1 MKQHFLPILFVAAVC
16 LFCALSTGSAVL
28 LMIALLLTLICLT
41 AFVSVFTAARTA
53 RVTQELSQEKV
64 NRGEDVSLTL
74 TVSHKGLLPIAPI
87 TLTLCDLLGGE
98 EEPVRLRSASGRK
111 QQLRFPFNARHVGA
125 LEVGVTKYKVE
136 DVFGLFSLTKTPQTP
151 CAQLLVLPLPFE
163 TEDLK
168 FAPGDEG
175 LESMARATEDI
186 SSPADV
192 RAYQPGDPLKKIHWK
207 LSVRKGDLLV
217 RRFEQPTLPDA
228 LVLLDCSPPPKLNR
242 PEAQAYLKDTLVE
255 TAASV
260 VGHQLRGD
268 NPVRLPLLGK
278 RPIEFEKSMGLPF
291 LLDELARL
299 DFSQTDKFERVLLLE
314 TRRMRR
320 TGATVVITARLNSNV
335 VDMIVRMRRMGPQVR
350 LYLCTFTPE
359 DPQVLPLISKLQMNS
374 VEVCYVAPC
383 A

>member
-1 MKQHFLPILFVAAVC
+1 MKQHFVPVLFTAGVC

-28 LMIALLLTLICLT
+28 LMAAILLALICLT
-41 AFVSVFTAARTA
+41 SFVSVWTAARSA
-53 RVTQELSQEKV
+53 RVTQELSQAKV
-64 NRGEDVSLTL
+64 NRGDDASVTL

-98 EEPVRLRSASGRK
+98 EEPVRLKSASGRR
-111 QQLRFPFNARHVGA
+111 QQLRFPFNARHVGVV
-125 LEVGVTKYKVE
+125 EVGVKKYKVE
-136 DVFGLFSLTKTPQTP
+136 DVFGLFSVTRTPDTP
-151 CAQLLVLPLPFE
+151 CAELLVLPLPFE

-207 LSVRKGDLLV
+207 LSLRKGDLLV

-228 LVLLDCSPPPKLNR
+228 LVLMDCAQPPRGNR
-242 PEAQAYLKDTLVE
+242 PESREYLRDTLLE

-260 VGHQLRGD
+260 VSHQLRGD
-268 NPVRLPLLGK
+268 NPVRLPLLGSH
-278 RPIEFEKSMGLPF
+278 PIEFEKSMGLPF

-320 TGATVVITARLNSNV
+320 TGATVVITAWLNSNV
-335 VDMIVRMRRMGPQVR
+335 VDMIVRMRRMGPYVR

-359 DPQVLPLISKLQMNS
+359 DPALLPLISKLQMNS

>member
-1 MKQHFLPILFVAAVC
+1 MKQHLIPVIFVAAVC
-16 LFCALSTGSAVL
+16 LICALSTGSAVF
-28 LMIALLLTLICLT
+28 LMIALLLLLICLS
-41 AFVSVFTAARTA
+41 AFLSVWMAARTA
-53 RVTQELSQEKV
+53 QVTQQLSQEKV
-64 NRGEDVSLTL
+64 NRGDNAILTL
-74 TVSHKGLLPIAPI
+74 SVSHRGFLPIAPI

-98 EEPVRLRSASGRK
+98 DAPVRLRSARGRR
-111 QQLRFPFNARHVGA
+111 QELHFPFNARHVGVM
-125 LEVGVTKYKVE
+125 EIGVKSYVVE
-136 DVFGLFSLTKTPQTP
+136 DLFGLFSIRKKPQTP
-151 CAQLLVLPLPFE
+151 CAQMLVLPLPFD

-186 SSPADV
+186 TSPADV
-192 RAYQPGDPLKKIHWK
+192 RSYQPGDPLKKIHWK

-228 LVLLDCSPPPKLNR
+228 LVLMDCSPPPKGTKG
-242 PEAQAYLKDTLVE
+242 ESQAYLKDTLVE

-260 VGHQLRGD
+260 VSHQLRGD
-268 NPVRLPLLGK
+268 NPVRLPLLGSK
-278 RPIEFEKSMGLPF
+278 PIEFEKSMGLPF

-335 VDMIVRMRRMGPQVR
+335 VDMIVRMRRMGPYVR
-350 LYLCTFTPE
+350 
-359 DPQVLPLISKLQMNS
+359 DRKS
-374 VEVCYVAPC
+374 VV
-383 A
+383 